1 MSMKIYN
8 LTIAFNP
15 DTEEIE
21 YIEETVESDGNN
33 DIEEMFHYVD
43 VDLSEYFDE
52 EDLKIIGGTY
62 NVGIT

>member
-1 MSMKIYN
+1 MSNKIYN

-52 EDLKIIGGTY
+52 EDLKTIGGTY